1 MPRVN
6 AEQSLLPSILDRL
19 IDLEPR
25 VSSDPLAQ
33 RSPPIAQIKDAV
45 KRDLEWLLNSK
56 QLVAD
61 RPADLR
67 ALSRSMLTYGMPDF
81 SSSRL
86 SNGLE
91 QDRLRRMVEESIA
104 RF

>member
-1 MPRVN
+1 MPRVS

-19 IDLEPR
+19 IDLEPK
-25 VSSDPLAQ
+25 VSAEAQ
-33 RSPPIAQIKDAV
+33 RSPPLVQIKDAV

-56 QLVAD
+56 QLLAD

-81 SSSRL
+81 SSSML
-86 SNGLE
+86 SNTFE
-91 QDRLRRMVEESIA
+91 QDRLRRTVEEAI
-104 RF
+104 